1 MAPNMNTR
9 FAVMKSLLM
18 ESRRK
23 RRMAEARLRILMERR
38 RRRIQVALL
47 ALLLLTTSRKLTV
60 AAGMNLKK
68 KRTVA
73 HLFPCN
79 PICTSFV
86 KLCNRAP
93 IACGSLATNTPIFR
107 GRRTNT
113 TNLRICR
120 LHAVFVLSRFFRAKI
135 EFYACA
141 SYHRRELWDRK

>member
-23 RRMAEARLRILMERR
+23 SRMAEARLRILMEQ

-120 LHAVFVLSRFFRAKI
+120 LHVVFVLSRFFRAKI
-135 EFYACA
+135 VFYACA
-141 SYHRRELWDRK
+141 PYERNELWDRK